1 MILIGIILI
10 LLAFLGV
17 PLFALFGAAALA
29 LFLSLPEGTWASPAI
44 DMFGIGFAEQPSL
57 ITIPLFTFAG
67 YLLAESGM
75 PRRLVALS
83 RAWLGWMPGSLAVVC
98 LIASAFF
105 TTFTGGS
112 GITIVA
118 VGGLLLP
125 AMLSEKYPEKFTLGL
140 VTTGGSLG
148 ILFPP
153 SVPLILYGII
163 ANLSMDKLM
172 VAGLVPGTL
181 VVLVLAVYG
190 AAVGLK
196 SNYVKVP
203 FVWKD
208 ARQTLWIIKWE
219 LLIPVVLLGGFGSG
233 ILRLHEAAV
242 LTALYV
248 LFLEIVVYKDI
259 SIRKDLPRVVIES
272 MTLVGAILTIMACAV
287 GFTGWLIQAEVPQ
300 KLLEVMQSMISS
312 QFLFLLVLNIF
323 LVIVGMLMEIFA
335 AIVVAVPLVL
345 PLARAYGLDPYH
357 FAIIFLLNLEIA
369 YLMPPLGINLFISS
383 IRFGRPVTSLY
394 GSVMSF
400 IAVLFATLMLVSY
413 VPIIST
419 WLPSKVQSDE
429 PTAGMDEPSG
439 APSDNLDDKDFGLT
453 GEDLDKLNVDAGVDA
468 GAADAATPDAA
479 APAAAEEPKP
489 LTKAEKAKAAAEA
502 RKAAAL
508 EKKEAA
514 KAKREAAKE
523 AARIKREEAKAK
535 RDAAKAAKTKPAAEE
550 EPAEQ

>member
-1 MILIGIILI
+1 MILIALI
-10 LLAFLGV
+10 LVLFAFLGV

-75 PRRLVALS
+75 PKRLVALS

-98 LIASAFF
+98 LMASAFF

-172 VAGLVPGTL
+172 VAGIIPGTL

-190 AAVGLK
+190 AAVGMR
-196 SNYVKVP
+196 SNYTRVP
-203 FVWKD
+203 FVWKE
-208 ARQTLWIIKWE
+208 AWRTFWEIKWE
-219 LLIPVVLLGGFGSG
+219 VPMIPLVLLGGFGSG

-242 LTALYV
+242 LTAVYV
-248 LFLEIVVYKDI
+248 LFLEVVVYKDI
-259 SIRKDLPRVVIES
+259 DLRKDLPRVVIES

-300 KLLEVMQSMISS
+300 KLLEIMQTMISS
-312 QFLFLLVLNIF
+312 QFLFLLVLNVF

-394 GSVMSF
+394 TSVLSF
-400 IAVLFATLMLVSY
+400 IGVLFATLMVVSY
-413 VPIIST
+413 VPILTT
-419 WLPSKVQSDE
+419 WLPSKVSSDDAVTME
-429 PTAGMDEPSG
+429 QQAGG
-439 APSDNLDDKDFGLT
+439 APTENLDDKDFGLT
-453 GEDLDKLNVDAGVDA
+453 GEDLEKLNADGGTADAGTADA
-468 GAADAATPDAA
+468 GEPADAAV
-479 APAAAEEPKP
+479 APEEPKP
-489 LTKAEKAKAAAEA
+489 MTKAEKAKAAAEA

-508 EKKEAA
+508 AKKEAA
-514 KAKREAAKE
+514 KAKKEAAKE
-523 AARIKREEAKAK
+523 AARVKREEAKAK
-535 RDAAKAAKTKPAAEE
+535 KAAGKTKKPADE

>member
-1 MILIGIILI
+1 MILIALAII

-29 LFLSLPEGTWASPAI
+29 LFLSLPEGNWASPAI
-44 DMFGIGFAEQPSL
+44 DMFGIQFAEQPSL

-75 PRRLVALS
+75 PRRLVELS

-125 AMLSEKYPEKFTLGL
+125 VMLQEKYPEKFTLGL

-153 SVPLILYGII
+153 SVPLIMYGII
-163 ANLSMDKLM
+163 ANLSMDKLL
-172 VAGLVPGTL
+172 VAGIIPGIL
-181 VVLVLAVYG
+181 VVAVLGVYG
-190 AAVGLK
+190 ASVGIK
-196 SNYVKVP
+196 TGFKPVK
-203 FVWKD
+203 FEWGN
-208 ARQTLWIIKWE
+208 ALSTLWAIKWE
-219 LLIPVVLLGGFGSG
+219 VPSIPVVLLGGFGTG
-233 ILRLHEAAV
+233 VLRLHEAAV

-248 LFLEIVVYKDI
+248 LFIEVVIYRDI
-259 SIRKDLPRVVIES
+259 NIRKDLPRVVIES

-287 GFTGWLIQAEVPQ
+287 GFTGFLIQAQVPM
-300 KLLEVMQSMISS
+300 KLLEMMQSVISS
-312 QFLFLLVLNIF
+312 QFIFLLVLNIF
-323 LVIVGMLMEIFA
+323 LIIVGMLMEIFA
-335 AIVVAVPLVL
+335 AIVVAVPLVI

-394 GSVMSF
+394 GSVWTF
-400 IAVLFATLMLVSY
+400 IAVLFATLMVVSY
-413 VPIIST
+413 VPILTT

-429 PTAGMDEPSG
+429 MIGEPASGDPGETMGGDDLKDE
-439 APSDNLDDKDFGLT
+439 DFGLS
-453 GEDLDKLNVDAGVDA
+453 GDDLEKLKDGGTADG
-468 GAADAATPDAA
+468 GAADGGSAA
-479 APAAAEEPKP
+479 APIDGGTAAAEPPKEEPAKP
-489 LTKAEKAKAAAEA
+489 LTKAEKAKA
-502 RKAAAL
+502 
-508 EKKEAA
+508 
-514 KAKREAAKE
+514 KREAAKAE
-523 AARIKREEAKAK
+523 REAKKAARK
-535 RDAAKAAKTKPAAEE
+535 AKAAA
-550 EPAEQ
+550 PAE

>member
-1 MILIGIILI
+1 MILIVLILI

-17 PLFALFGAAALA
+17 PLFALFGAAAIA

-44 DMFGIGFAEQPSL
+44 DMFGMSFAEQPSL

-75 PRRLVALS
+75 PKRLVALS
-83 RAWLGWMPGSLAVVC
+83 SAWLGWMPGSLAMVC
-98 LIASAFF
+98 LVGSAFF

-118 VGGLLLP
+118 VGGLLFP
-125 AMLSEKYPEKFTLGL
+125 VMLQQKYPERFTLGL

-163 ANLSMDKLM
+163 ANLSMDKLL
-172 VAGLVPGTL
+172 VAGIIPGIL
-181 VVLVLAVYG
+181 VVAVLAVYG

-196 SNYVKVP
+196 AGFTKVP
-203 FVWKD
+203 FEWGN
-208 ARQTLWIIKWE
+208 AWRMLWIMKWE
-219 LLIPVVLLGGFGSG
+219 LAIPLILIGGFLTG

-248 LFLEIVVYKDI
+248 LFIETVIYRDVDI
-259 SIRKDLPRVVIES
+259 RRDLPRVVVES

-300 KLLEVMQSMISS
+300 RLLELMQSLITS
-312 QFLFLLVLNIF
+312 QFLFLLVLNVF

-335 AIVVAVPLVL
+335 AVVVAVPLVL
-345 PLARAYGLDPYH
+345 PLARAYNLDPYH

-394 GSVMSF
+394 RSVWSF
-400 IAVLFATLMLVSY
+400 IGVLFATLMVVSY
-413 VPIIST
+413 VPILTT
-419 WLPSKVQSDE
+419 WLPGKVGDASSVDSGGE
-429 PTAGMDEPSG
+429 PLE
-439 APSDNLDDKDFGLT
+439 APTDNFDDKDFGLT
-453 GEDLDKLNVDAGVDA
+453 GEDLEKLNAQDGGVD
-468 GAADAATPDAA
+468 GGADAALPAAGADAVAAEGTPEPEAEA
-479 APAAAEEPKP
+479 APAKSKP
-489 LTKAEKAKAAAEA
+489 G
-502 RKAAAL
+502 
-508 EKKEAA
+508 KK
-514 KAKREAAKE
+514 
-523 AARIKREEAKAK
+523 
-535 RDAAKAAKTKPAAEE
+535 DKAAKPKKSKPTKSKKKAASEE
-550 EPAEQ
+550 Q

>member
-1 MILIGIILI
+1 MILIALAII

-29 LFLSLPEGTWASPAI
+29 LFLSLPEGNWASPAI
-44 DMFGIGFAEQPSL
+44 DMFGIQFAEQPSL

-75 PRRLVALS
+75 PQRLVKVS
-83 RAWLGWMPGSLAVVC
+83 KAWLGWMPGSLAVVC

-125 AMLSEKYPEKFTLGL
+125 VMLQEKYPEKFTLGL

-153 SVPLILYGII
+153 SVPLIMYGII
-163 ANLSMDKLM
+163 ANLSMDKLL
-172 VAGLVPGTL
+172 VAGIIPGIL
-181 VVLVLAVYG
+181 VVAVLGVYG
-190 AAVGLK
+190 AIVGKKSGFTAVK
-196 SNYVKVP
+196 FNASE
-203 FVWKD
+203 
-208 ARQTLWIIKWE
+208 AMATLWEIKWE
-219 LLIPVVLLGGFGSG
+219 VAIPVVLLGGFGTG

-248 LFLEIVVYKDI
+248 LFIEVVIYRDI
-259 SIRKDLPRVVIES
+259 NIRKDLPRVVIES

-287 GFTGWLIQAEVPQ
+287 GFTGFLIQAQVPM
-300 KLLEVMQSMISS
+300 KLLELMQSLITS
-312 QFLFLLVLNIF
+312 QFIFLLVLNIF

-335 AIVVAVPLVL
+335 AIVVAVPLVI

-394 GSVMSF
+394 TSVLSF
-400 IAVLFATLMLVSY
+400 IGVLFATLMVVSY
-413 VPIIST
+413 VPILTT

-429 PTAGMDEPSG
+429 IVGGEDLG
-439 APSDNLDDKDFGLT
+439 APMGGEDLKDEDFGLT
-453 GEDLDKLNVDAGVDA
+453 GDDLDKIKDAGTEDA
-468 GAADAATPDAA
+468 SAADGGTAA
-479 APAAAEEPKP
+479 ADGGTAAAEPAKEEPPKP
-489 LTKAEKAKAAAEA
+489 LTRAEKAQARREAAA
-502 RKAAAL
+502 
-508 EKKEAA
+508 
-514 KAKREAAKE
+514 AKREAAK
-523 AARIKREEAKAK
+523 AAREEARAK
-535 RDAAKAAKTKPAAEE
+535 REAERAAKRAKKAAPAEAEE
-550 EPAEQ
+550 QQ